1 MKRMMILLAA
11 VVLISMSACL
21 DDPVTD
27 DDIQEI
33 SEEPTVIICNESQV
47 DMVIEYSTD
56 ADPDVHIS
64 AIIRSGDE
72 YDVESGVS
80 YVSFVGAID
89 NRASTGIK

>member
-1 MKRMMILLAA
+1 MKRMMILLA

-33 SEEPTVIICNESQV
+33 TEEPTVIICNESQV

-56 ADPDVHIS
+56 ADPDVPIS
-64 AIIRSGDE
+64 AIIRHGDE

-80 YVSFVGAID
+80 YVNFVGAID
-89 NRASTGIK
+89 NRVAK

>member
-1 MKRMMILLAA
+1 MKRILIL

-27 DDIQEI
+27 EEIIKI
-33 SEEPTVIICNESQV
+33 SEEPTVNICNESQV
-47 DMVIEYSTD
+47 DMVIEYATD

-89 NRASTGIK
+89 NRAAK